1 MPTYQSDM
9 AYFDFR
15 DVGDR
20 IELTDSSREWNA
32 GIARPGFE
40 YVIGLVSVRRG
51 TQVEYQDKRGNS
63 RGYPVFRCSRH
74 RCSRPRCAP
83 ALFER
88 CDSCGR
94 GRIHNAVNQYTA
106 FGIELL
112 LAHSG
117 TSLAERPP

>member
-1 MPTYQSDM
+1 
-9 AYFDFR
+9 DFR

-51 TQVEYQDKRGNS
+51 TQAEYQNKRENS
-63 RGYPVFRCSRH
+63 RDYPLFGFSRH
-74 RCSRPRCAP
+74 RCSHPRFAP

-88 CDSCGR
+88 CDSFGS

-112 LAHSG
+112 LEHSG
-117 TSLAERPP
+117 TLLAERPL